1 MNFIVA
7 VTEDWGIGIK
17 GGLLLSIPEDMQ
29 FFRRKTMGAAVV
41 MGQTTLESFPGGKP
55 LRDRRNIVL
64 SDDPNYEVPGATV
77 VHSLEEARD
86 VLRPFDKD
94 KVFVIGGASIYTLFL
109 PFCQYAYI
117 TKMAVK
123 MEADRY
129 IPNLD
134 ELPEWSVEEE
144 SEEREYE
151 GVRFKFLR
159 YANADVQPL

>member
-64 SDDPNYEVPGATV
+64 SDDPNCEVPGATV
-77 VHSLEEARD
+77 VHSLEEARN

-94 KVFVIGGASIYTLFL
+94 KVFVIGGASVYKLFM

-117 TKMAVK
+117 TKMAIRP
-123 MEADRY
+123 EADRY

-134 ELPEWSVEEE
+134 ELPEWSIDEE
-144 SEEREYE
+144 SEEREYA
-151 GVRFKFLR
+151 GVKFKFLR
-159 YANADVQPL
+159 YANANVQPL